1 MRVRMLASDG
11 KTVIIYTRKKVQYL
25 MSKRPNALG
34 RDFFDILGDNT
45 LDEKKGAAEM
55 LPIND
60 IEPRKD
66 QPRKVFDREALQALA
81 DSISEYGVLQPIIV
95 RQNATLPNLYEI
107 IAGERRWR
115 AAKMAGKTEIPA
127 VILDG
132 DDLKIAQVSLI
143 ENIQREDLNPVEEA
157 MAYDM
162 LIDKFDLTQDQVA
175 KQVGK
180 SRSAITNALR
190 LLDLP
195 EDVLEML
202 RSGELSAGHARALL
216 GLKNAEEIVPLAI
229 KITNKDLSVRET
241 ESLVKKLNTEKADD
255 FTELD
260 SKEGQIKLYMKEL
273 EDRSRSVLGRN
284 VKITHTNKKK
294 TIEIY
299 YETNDDLESL
309 LKTLCGDNF
318 FDNI

>member
-1 MRVRMLASDG
+1 
-11 KTVIIYTRKKVQYL
+11 
-25 MSKRPNALG
+25 MSKRQNPLG
-34 RDFFDILGDNT
+34 RDLFDIFSDN
-45 LDEKKGAAEM
+45 LPDEKKKAAEM
-55 LPIND
+55 LRLTD

-66 QPRKVFDREALQALA
+66 QPRKVFDMEALRVLA
-81 DSISEYGVLQPIIV
+81 DSISLYGVLQPIIV
-95 RQNATLPNLYEI
+95 RKNETLPDLYEI

-115 AAKMAGKTEIPA
+115 AANMAGLTEIPA
-127 VILDG
+127 VVLEG
-132 DDLKIAQVSLI
+132 DDLKIAQISLI

-162 LIDKFDLTQDQVA
+162 LIEKFDLTQDQVA

-216 GLKNAEEIVPLAI
+216 GLKNRENIVPLAMRI
-229 KITNKDLSVRET
+229 INKDLSVRDT
-241 ESLVKKLNTEKADD
+241 EAAVKKLNTEKEED

-260 SKEGQIKLYMKEL
+260 STEGQIKLYMKEL
-273 EDRSRSVLGRN
+273 ENRSRSLLGRN